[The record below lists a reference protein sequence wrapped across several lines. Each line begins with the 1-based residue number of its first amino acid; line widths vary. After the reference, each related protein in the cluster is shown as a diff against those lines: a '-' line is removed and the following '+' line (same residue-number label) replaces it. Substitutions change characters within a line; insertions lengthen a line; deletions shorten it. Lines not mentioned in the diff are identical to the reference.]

1 LALFRSSQPSVQL
14 YGSGNQ
20 SIKHNGRTR
29 ENRAVLLVA
38 ARPTDTDT
46 RLAADRRLSF
56 KLLHLHLLADGVRHG
71 GSGALGAL
79 SSVPSALNLVFIT
92 GRLHFSL

>member
-1 LALFRSSQPSVQL
+1 MISNATQHQPPALKVAKSTLRCSVKRPCGLALFRTSQPSVQL

-29 ENRAVLLVA
+29 EKYAVLLVA

-46 RLAADRRLSF
+46 RLRLTV
-56 KLLHLHLLADGVRHG
+56 H
-71 GSGALGAL
+71 
-79 SSVPSALNLVFIT
+79 
-92 GRLHFSL
+92 